1 MWQENLSTDKLFFW
15 EEFKLAN
22 LTLAQA
28 KEILAKHTTEEHLFT
43 HAAAV
48 SAAMEAMAEYFGE
61 DKEHWAA
68 IGYLHDVDFEKFPE
82 EHCAHVRELLKPEG
96 VSAEDIDTII
106 SHGYG
111 LTASDVKP
119 TTNCQKSLFAVDELT
134 GIVHAYSLMRPEKFA
149 GMSVKSLKKKF
160 KDKRFAAKCNR
171 DVITKGAQ
179 DLGIDL
185 GELMELCIKGM
196 AAHAENF

>member
-1 MWQENLSTDKLFFW
+1 MEK
-15 EEFKLAN
+15 
-22 LTLAQA
+22 LTLDKA
-28 KEILAKHTTEEHLFT
+28 KEILAKHTTEQHLFT

-48 SAAMEAMAEYFGE
+48 SAAMEAMAEHFGE

-68 IGYLHDVDFEKFPE
+68 IGYLHDVDFEKFPD
-82 EHCAHVRELLKPEG
+82 EHCQHVRELLEPEG

-111 LTASDVKP
+111 LTGAEIKP
-119 TTNCQKSLFAVDELT
+119 ETDCQKSLFAVDELT
-134 GIVHAYSLMRPEKFA
+134 GIVHAYSLMRPEKFE

-171 DVITKGAQ
+171 EVITKGAE
-179 DLGIDL
+179 DLGMEL
-185 GELMELCIKGM
+185 GLLMELCIKGM
-196 AAHAENF
+196 SRHAAELE